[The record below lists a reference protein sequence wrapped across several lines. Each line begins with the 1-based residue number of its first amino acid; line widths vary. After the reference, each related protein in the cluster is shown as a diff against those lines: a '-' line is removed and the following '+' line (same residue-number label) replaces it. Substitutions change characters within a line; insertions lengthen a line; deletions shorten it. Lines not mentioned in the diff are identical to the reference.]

1 MKNKITF
8 REAINRLEENN
19 LQHYVLDLHNNLKA
33 ILVERGGRLLGP
45 FENDESESIFWINS
59 SFAGKESFKSFL
71 DSTESWNL
79 GGERMWIAPEIQYR
93 SSDRKDFWNTL
104 FLAKEMDPGNYILEK
119 VNENNYKLKA
129 EMSIMAYNLAS
140 GQKNLNVERYFSAIP
155 DPLRS
160 LNNYYELTKDVKFA
174 GYEQSINISER
185 KTDDILSEAW
195 VLIQLN
201 AGGNIFI
208 PVTCSDVEFT
218 DYFQPVD
225 ENYQKI
231 NNNYIDLKISGDRQ
245 YKVGYNSAYLSGRLG
260 YMNKID
266 GQKSY
271 LIIRNFFNNPSS
283 VYAEEPPEVY
293 GKRGNSVHVY
303 NDNGMFGGFGELEC
317 NGLTLGGETKR
328 KSSRDA
334 MVLWIYTGKEEKL
347 IEIIRRLLGITL

>member
-1 MKNKITF
+1 M
-8 REAINRLEENN
+8 
-19 LQHYVLDLHNNLKA
+19 
-33 ILVERGGRLLGP
+33 
-45 FENDESESIFWINS
+45 
-59 SFAGKESFKSFL
+59 
-71 DSTESWNL
+71 
-79 GGERMWIAPEIQYR
+79 
-93 SSDRKDFWNTL
+93 
-104 FLAKEMDPGNYILEK
+104 
-119 VNENNYKLKA
+119 
-129 EMSIMAYNLAS
+129 
-140 GQKNLNVERYFSAIP
+140 
-155 DPLRS
+155 
-160 LNNYYELTKDVKFA
+160 
-174 GYEQSINISER
+174 
-185 KTDDILSEAW
+185 
-195 VLIQLN
+195 
-201 AGGNIFI
+201 
-208 PVTCSDVEFT
+208 EFT